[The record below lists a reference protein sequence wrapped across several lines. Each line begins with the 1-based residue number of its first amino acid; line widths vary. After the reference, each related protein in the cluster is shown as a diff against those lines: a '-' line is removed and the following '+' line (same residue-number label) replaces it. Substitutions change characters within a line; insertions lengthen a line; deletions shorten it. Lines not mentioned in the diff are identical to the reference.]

1 MLRTRRESWRWLVL
15 GLAMV
20 VVALVMVALACG
32 PSAPSGQ
39 AGGGAE
45 ARPTPTPTPT
55 PEATAT
61 ATPTPTPTADADS
74 LSPEVN
80 AVLALHAAAQ
90 GASGSSQSGPALPE
104 KINLYISTKRNYNQ
118 PIQKFLKDNGA
129 TVIEG
134 KEGPSGQHYLSKIEA
149 IVPVSLIPALS
160 RQPGFGFAF
169 TDYARY
175 DKLEYELSNLV
186 MQYESGAITA
196 EKAAARTSARS
207 GDSGELVHID
217 VFYESC
223 ASIPGI
229 VSFIKAETGL
239 TPWWYAADEKCY
251 GAGDYPFVDNVIP
264 FSSLVRLSQQPGVQR
279 IKLII
284 REPTGLNSDTPA
296 TGVPSLSSLNS
307 VGQQVAGDAAEAH
320 GADHWHDAASPVT
333 GSGIKIGIID
343 NGFTGFSA
351 LTPGVDRPLLLNTV
365 YPHCWGQDGTLSK
378 TDFAACERASFH
390 GTMVA
395 ESAYD
400 IAPGAKF
407 YISNASGISRTKQ
420 ALIWMAENG
429 VTVVNQSRPG
439 TWEGTG
445 NGLPYNDTHIHNLLH
460 QAANGTLSS
469 KVGVSGNKMLY
480 VVSAGNHAERTWFS
494 RKSNYSVN
502 IGNHIEFQG
511 LTTVMTWKCK
521 AARK

>member
-279 IKLII
+279 IKPIVRDPQSSKISRPALASDDDSVAQQ
-284 REPTGLNSDTPA
+284 TGGTA
-296 TGVPSLSSLNS
+296 IS
-307 VGQQVAGDAAEAH
+307 VH
-320 GADHWHDAASPVT
+320 GADRWHGNPYLYT
-333 GSGIKIGIID
+333 GNGVKIGIID
-343 NGFTGFSA
+343 GGFEGFEDLMGTALPASGNVKSLCWDQSQDRQENIISA
-351 LTPGVDRPLLLNTV
+351 CE
-365 YPHCWGQDGTLSK
+365 HK
-378 TDFAACERASFH
+378 TDH
-390 GTMVA
+390 GTVVA
-395 ESAYD
+395 EALYD
-400 IAPGAKF
+400 IAPGAEL
-407 YISNASGISRTKQ
+407 YITNSPGVPRSTRVPPRTTLPPEQGAPASLPNPWNWRRCFRCPLTAPGMAGCVVWLLPTPGASR
-420 ALIWMAENG
+420 A
-429 VTVVNQSRPG
+429 
-439 TWEGTG
+439 TG
-445 NGLPYNDTHIHNLLH
+445 D
-460 QAANGTLSS
+460 
-469 KVGVSGNKMLY
+469 
-480 VVSAGNHAERTWFS
+480 
-494 RKSNYSVN
+494 
-502 IGNHIEFQG
+502 
-511 LTTVMTWKCK
+511 
-521 AARK
+521 